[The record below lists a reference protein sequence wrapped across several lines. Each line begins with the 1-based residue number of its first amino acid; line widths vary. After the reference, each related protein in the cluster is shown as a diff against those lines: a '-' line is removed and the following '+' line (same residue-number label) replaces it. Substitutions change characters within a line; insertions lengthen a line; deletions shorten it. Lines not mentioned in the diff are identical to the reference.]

1 MCYLS
6 ILNAKRIK
14 KRKRRKKMKNK
25 RDIKN
30 TKKSIAV
37 EFEDGS
43 ILYIDDP
50 NLVFALKTKLN
61 DENISF
67 EGFKKIFIEKVIK
80 HWENKTVP
88 TKWPWDCSWEED
100 FKDDIWH
107 KLYHKLYDWEE
118 KEVKKAFGYRVA
130 GLTPARWFLDE
141 VNRENAKL
149 VREGVAI
156 KNNKLI
162 IRNDTEEAKIYNEIS
177 ERYDKLVH
185 DETQKEFEKRK
196 SEAENKYKNQS
207 ELAKEVLYY
216 SIRGRLMGVI
226 LSKATKGKS
235 GSIVTSDNSI
245 SIVKHDSVLT
255 KKFDSEDD
263 EETKVRFIKK
273 IKKKKNKQRKRSIK

>member
-1 MCYLS
+1 
-6 ILNAKRIK
+6 
-14 KRKRRKKMKNK
+14 MKNK

-43 ILYIDDP
+43 VFSIDDP
-50 NLVFALKTKLN
+50 NWVFALESKLN

-67 EGFKKIFIEKVIK
+67 EEFKQIFIKEVIK
-80 HWENKTVP
+80 HWKNRTIP

-107 KLYHKLYDWEE
+107 RLYHELYDWEE
-118 KEVKKAFGYRVA
+118 REVKKTFGYKVA
-130 GLTPARWFLDE
+130 GLTSARWFLDE

-149 VREGVAI
+149 IKEGVAI
-156 KNNKLI
+156 KNNELI
-162 IRNDTEEAKIYNEIS
+162 IRKDTEEAKIYDEIS
-177 ERYDKLVH
+177 ERYGKLVH

-196 SEAENKYKNQS
+196 EEAKNRFKNQA

-255 KKFDSEDD
+255 KKFDSEDNED
-263 EETKVRFIKK
+263 TKVRFIKK
-273 IKKKKNKQRKRSIK
+273 IKKKKNKPRKRSIK